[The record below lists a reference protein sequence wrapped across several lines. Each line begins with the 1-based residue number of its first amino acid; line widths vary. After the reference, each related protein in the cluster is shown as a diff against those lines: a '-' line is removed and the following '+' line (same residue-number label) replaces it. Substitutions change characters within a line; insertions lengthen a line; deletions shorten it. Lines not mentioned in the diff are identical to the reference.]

1 MKFSRRIA
9 ITQQLRQQQVNKQ
22 NMPSAICTVGDRPSM
37 HVQPTNVMLFQ
48 HVASYLFQSVPTTGN
63 NSRGRVE
70 KQRDPTVQSCTWLRL
85 HKHLSQRQALSLVYP
100 IANTQEKT
108 VRTATALQQV
118 AVNLFNIYINNIYVY
133 IYIQYSMET
142 IRYPPL
148 KSNHW
153 HLSMGAAPVQAA
165 VSGSVVRAAS
175 ALTLAW
181 TKRRATV

>member
-118 AVNLFNIYINNIYVY
+118 AVNLFNIYINNIYMCIY
-133 IYIQYSMET
+133 IYIFNILWRLYG
-142 IRYPPL
+142 I
-148 KSNHW
+148 H
-153 HLSMGAAPVQAA
+153 H
-165 VSGSVVRAAS
+165 
-175 ALTLAW
+175 
-181 TKRRATV
+181 